1 MGRARPIVS
10 ATVVACLLG
19 VGSAHAESLAEA
31 LALAYDSNP
40 TLQMQRAQLRAEDE
54 GYVQARAALGPSVQL
69 QLSATYDQTKLG
81 KSAQQAQRLSVPNPP
96 DDIERNTASANLTV
110 SQTLYSSGRISAQ
123 LSEAEAAIWAG
134 REALRAT
141 EGNVLL
147 SVIQAY
153 AAVRRDQAQLEV
165 RRKNL
170 DMLQAQLK
178 ETQARLKAGEV
189 TRTDVAQ
196 AEAQLAA
203 ERALYAAAQGQLLL
217 SRTAYFEVV
226 GRNPG
231 TLEPEP
237 PLPGQPASVDE
248 AFEIAE
254 RASPDL
260 NQARR
265 AEQQSRAKVV
275 EARAQAGA
283 TVSLRGQYGHNGPAL
298 PYDRRDMDR
307 EIVGEAVVSKPL
319 FSSGL
324 IQSGVRQ
331 SLQLNTSDRVR
342 IEAVRREVIR
352 AVADAWNQILTARA
366 AAEAQEAQRKAAEL
380 AFRGMR
386 VEYRAG
392 ERSTLDVLVAEQTL
406 RDAELALISAR
417 HDEYVAT
424 AALLRQLG
432 RLEARALIPAIPTY
446 SPAENFRKVE
456 GAGAVPWTGM
466 VGAIDRLGKPAAP
479 QSAIPSP
486 AVPEKR
492 LELAPAHAAPSDQAT
507 PATALPIAPE
517 PGTAAQQHRE

>member
-1 MGRARPIVS
+1 MGRVRPIIPLS
-10 ATVVACLLG
+10 FVACLLATG
-19 VGSAHAESLAEA
+19 AARAESLAEA
-31 LALAYDSNP
+31 LALAYESNP
-40 TLQMQRAQLRAEDE
+40 KLQMQRAQLRAQDE
-54 GYVQARAALGPSVQL
+54 SYVQARAALGPSVQL
-69 QLSATYDQTKLG
+69 QVSATYDQTKLS
-81 KSAQQAQRLSVPNPP
+81 KSAQRTQRLTLPNPP
-96 DDIERNTASANLTV
+96 DEIERNSASANITV
-110 SQTLYSSGRISAQ
+110 SQTLYSGGRISAQ
-123 LSEAEAAIWAG
+123 VFEAEAAIWAG

-147 SVIQAY
+147 SVIQTY
-153 AAVRRDQAQLEV
+153 AAVRRDQAQLDI
-165 RRKNL
+165 RGKNL
-170 DMLQAQLK
+170 EMLQAQLK
-178 ETQARLKAGEV
+178 ETQARLRAGEV

-237 PLPGQPASVDE
+237 PLPGLPATVDE
-248 AFEIAE
+248 AFDIAE
-254 RASPDL
+254 HASPDL

-265 AEQQSRAKVV
+265 SEQQSRARVV
-275 EARAQAGA
+275 EARAEAGA
-283 TVSLRGQYGHNGPAL
+283 TVSLRGQYGHTGPAL
-298 PYDRRDMDR
+298 PYDRRNMDR
-307 EIVGEAVVSKPL
+307 EVVAEAVVSKPL
-319 FSSGL
+319 FSSGI

-342 IEAVRREVIR
+342 MEAIRREVIR

-366 AAEAQEAQRKAAEL
+366 AGEAQEAQRKAAEL

-406 RDAELALISAR
+406 RDAELALIAAR
-417 HDEYVAT
+417 HDQYVAT

-446 SPAENFRKVE
+446 SPADNFRKVE
-456 GAGAVPWTGM
+456 QAGAVPWIGM
-466 VGAIDRLGKPAAP
+466 VDALDRLGKPPAA
-479 QSAIPSP
+479 QTAIMAP
-486 AVPEKR
+486 AVPAKLPEI
-492 LELAPAHAAPSDQAT
+492 APTKNGGPNSAT
-507 PATALPIAPE
+507 SATSLPITPE
-517 PGTAAQQHRE
+517 PGAIARRHAD